1 MTEIHEVPEGVKEN
15 YTLNVISEGTW
26 VKITFSAS
34 PWVFIYVS
42 LLNAYVFLSWSSN
55 SFKIT
60 RANAQPVNSVAF
72 CLILPA
78 KNTFPRV
85 PYRAFCKT
93 PNVLFQLSQF
103 PLFSLVSLKIN
114 SLSTIGI
121 SASKRCCKNRFEMVT
136 LSWGLSTASKACPSP
151 NSFEI
156 FNLNNK
162 LPKHQHIQV
171 VIS

>member
-1 MTEIHEVPEGVKEN
+1 MS
-15 YTLNVISEGTW
+15 SECTW
-26 VKITFSAS
+26 VKITISAS
-34 PWVFIYVS
+34 PWVFIFVS
-42 LLNAYVFLSWSSN
+42 SPYTSLFLSCSLT

-60 RANAQPVNSVAF
+60 RANAQPVNSVVF
-72 CLILPA
+72 CLILLV

-85 PYRAFCKT
+85 PYSASCKT

-103 PLFSLVSLKIN
+103 PLFNLVSLKTN
-114 SLSTIGI
+114 SLSTTGI
-121 SASKRCCKNRFEMVT
+121 SASKGCCKNLFEMVT
-136 LSWGLSTASKACPSP
+136 LSWGLSIASKACPKP

-162 LPKHQHIQV
+162 LLKYQHIQV